1 MLVDINII
9 YKLTQ
14 QISVPPVLP
23 PWCQQTCQLIQVFI
37 VLMDLPAQSITTR
50 RTRNFHQTTDKT
62 GTELSQIDRPD
73 SSIQTRTEL
82 SVSVT
87 DLARPDSNLAQT
99 ADREGGGLKGVY
111 KRICDNSCNGVIT
124 TFHYQILN
132 RNKNDS
138 HVKTERERGERYFPV
153 TILIE
158 CVE

>member
-1 MLVDINII
+1 MVLVDINII

-62 GTELSQIDRPD
+62 GTELRQSDRPD

-132 RNKNDS
+132 RNKKRQPCQD
-138 HVKTERERGERYFPV
+138 
-153 TILIE
+153 
-158 CVE
+158 